1 MSEVFSYV
9 ICLADI
15 RSGSLKDDVYKFI
28 IKLKMLYEWMVFYHY
43 VVDYNGKISDIDCY

>member
-1 MSEVFSYV
+1 MSEVFLYV

-15 RSGSLKDDVYKFI
+15 RSGSRKDDVYKFI